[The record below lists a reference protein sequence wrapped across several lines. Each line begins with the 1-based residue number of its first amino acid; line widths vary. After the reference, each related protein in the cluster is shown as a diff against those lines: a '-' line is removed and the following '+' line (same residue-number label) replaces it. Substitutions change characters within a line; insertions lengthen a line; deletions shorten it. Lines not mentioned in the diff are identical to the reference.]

1 MSWKNEGG
9 VLLMGYELYRLLATK
24 TQRKKRKSKKN
35 ACPLYIDFE
44 EEDKEKTIFE
54 GISILSYFPF

>member
-1 MSWKNEGG
+1 MNWKSQGG
-9 VLLMGYELYRLLATK
+9 VLLIGYELYRLLATK

-35 ACPLYIDFE
+35 SSSLYIDFE

-54 GISILSYFPF
+54 GKV